1 MSASPISTA
10 ARSLG
15 AFGLYVFI
23 EILLP
28 GGARAALLLWL
39 LRGYLK
45 DGFAGVRQ
53 YLHAPHILK
62 PAIFANAQPGIRKI
76 CCCLQQIVFLGAWP
90 GGFRQRCEP
99 SANTSCCTSMSIP
112 GVLA

>member
-1 MSASPISTA
+1 MSASLISTA

-15 AFGLYVFI
+15 ALGVYAFI

-45 DGFAGVRQ
+45 DGFANVRQ
-53 YLHAPHILK
+53 HLHAPHIVK
-62 PAIFANAQPGIRKI
+62 PAIFANVQPRMGKI
-76 CCCLQQIVFLGAWP
+76 CRCLQRIAYVGALP
-90 GGFRQRCEP
+90 SGFRHRCERSVRALP
-99 SANTSCCTSMSIP
+99 V
-112 GVLA
+112 G

>member
-1 MSASPISTA
+1 MSAALISTA

-15 AFGLYVFI
+15 ALGVYAFII

-45 DGFAGVRQ
+45 DGFANVRQ
-53 YLHAPHILK
+53 YLHAPRIAK

-76 CCCLQQIVFLGAWP
+76 CRCLQQTVYVGAWP
-90 GGFRQRCEP
+90 GGFRQRCER
-99 SANTSCCTSMSIP
+99 SARALP
-112 GVLA
+112 VG